1 MIIIKNTPQKN
12 GAYQNCFGNFTTIPD
27 GWSLIPENINIP
39 DTFPFMEV
47 VWNENN
53 NIINLLPK
61 EYVITSTPKQ
71 LPLSKLEKIRKDLDY
86 LAKYLGIEFEEE

>member
-12 GAYQNCFGNFTTIPD
+12 GAYQNCFGNFNIIPD

-47 VWNENN
+47 VWDEDNK
-53 NIINLLPK
+53 IINLLPK
-61 EYVITSTPKQ
+61 EYTITSTPKP
-71 LPLSKLEKIRKDLDY
+71 LPVSKLEKIRKDLDY